1 MENSYLIY
9 VVITLVFS
17 AFFSGVEI
25 AYISA
30 NKLQIELQKKQGLLS
45 GKVLSK
51 FIQQPGQ
58 FIGTT
63 LIGNTIML
71 VLYGTFM
78 AYLLDDPLGMLF
90 PESVNKK
97 AFVLISQTV

>member
-1 MENSYLIY
+1 METSYIFYVLIAL
-9 VVITLVFS
+9 IFS
-17 AFFSGVEI
+17 AFFSGMEI

-30 NKLQIELQKKQGLLS
+30 NKLQIELQKKQGIFS
-45 GKVLSK
+45 GRVLSK
-51 FIQQPGQ
+51 FIQRPGQ

-78 AYLLDDPLGMLF
+78 AFMLDD
-90 PESVNKK
+90 
-97 AFVLISQTV
+97 VLKSLLP